1 MPMAAYQAA
10 SYSPAAAAAAAG
22 EGLDHVQSALQGTPQ
37 QLAATAGRDSRL
49 AGVSESALVAAMQA
63 IMAKR
68 SAGREHPFGEGK
80 WGVYNATTNKFV
92 VAAVEDIEA
101 ERMAHYV
108 AGLRGRTAPRG
119 GGFDRHDSPG
129 YLPAQGARRDTADG
143 AGADGPATG
152 GRAAS
157 SHREV
162 MADGEPVAASTQ
174 GAATAGNGDVQGEE
188 GFATRAE
195 LLRHLAASSASA
207 SRGRTGPAQ
216 QRAGQ
221 PDVGSLRRGGTS
233 SLSGPSHKR
242 RRLDDQGL
250 AMAPHTATGASG
262 SAAAG
267 LQTGATVPPV
277 PEAAR
282 RGRTPAATDAEGGE
296 APAKRQRLAD
306 AAG

>member
-1 MPMAAYQAA
+1 
-10 SYSPAAAAAAAG
+10 
-22 EGLDHVQSALQGTPQ
+22 
-37 QLAATAGRDSRL
+37 
-49 AGVSESALVAAMQA
+49 
-63 IMAKR
+63 
-68 SAGREHPFGEGK
+68 
-80 WGVYNATTNKFV
+80 
-92 VAAVEDIEA
+92 
-101 ERMAHYV
+101 MAHYA

-143 AGADGPATG
+143 AEADGPATG
-152 GRAAS
+152 GHAAS